1 MSSRRQ
7 QKEEA
12 RARRLELEAQLHAA
26 FVRRRRVRRTAA
38 VVASLAALG
47 GGIALASGGHG
58 GSLSPGSN
66 GPEGVAIPNGSEL
79 AAPASPGGR
88 TVDGIGCL
96 QPSQPILFHIHAH
109 LTVFVD
115 GAPRQ
120 IPGGIGI
127 VNPESVSTPG
137 GPSVGGGSCF
147 YWLHT
152 HAADGIIHTE
162 SPLSRTYT
170 LGDFF
175 DIWGQPLGPDRVGP
189 VRGPVLASYNGR
201 QYLGDPRQIPL
212 TRHAQIQLEIG
223 GPPVAPARI
232 TFPAGL

>member
-7 QKEEA
+7 QKAQA

-26 FVRRRRVRRTAA
+26 FVRRRRVRRTVAA
-38 VVASLAALG
+38 VASLAALG
-47 GGIALASGGHG
+47 GGIALASGGRG
-58 GSLSPGSN
+58 GSLAPGSS
-66 GPEGVAIPNGSEL
+66 GPEGVAIPNASEL

-120 IPGGIGI
+120 IPRGIGI
-127 VNPESVSTPG
+127 VDPQSTSTPT
-137 GPSVGGGSCF
+137 GPFVTGGSCF

-162 SPLSRTYT
+162 SPIGRIYT

-175 DIWGQPLGPDRVGP
+175 DIWGQALGPDGVGP
-189 VRGPVLASYNGR
+189 VKGRVLAFYNGR
-201 QYLGDPRQIPL
+201 QYVGDPRQIPL

-223 GPPVAPARI
+223 APPVAPVRI